1 MPILVSN
8 LNRSASEAQRRVNEM
23 GFRAAPKMLLVDDDV
38 ERTSGNVLVAPLD
51 DEDVVSA
58 LAGTVDDRV
67 LSVSL
72 VTYDDLLARDSRSHH
87 TDQQHA
93 VTYAKTYRGV

>member
-1 MPILVSN
+1 
-8 LNRSASEAQRRVNEM
+8 M

-87 TDQQHA
+87 ADQQHA
-93 VTYAKTYRGV
+93 VTYAKHIAEYKDLLSINQSINRRLLA